1 METNLR
7 LQMALKQQLVMTPK
21 MQQALKLLQVPA
33 LQLEQL
39 LRTEMIANPMLE
51 EVVDDNTAEEQVDE
65 EAERK
70 HEEDLERWED
80 YFEAHF
86 NDSLDNGYSKGS
98 YEVREEYERVQ
109 VHVPTLHDHLLDQLR
124 LLTRPEEDLQVGEYL
139 IHSLDDAGFLDM
151 SVDEIS
157 VKLRVD
163 PLEVERVLVEAVQIL
178 APPGVGARDLRECLL
193 IQLRQAGEEGSLA
206 WRIVESHMQDL
217 ERHRFQQIAKALRAP
232 VAEVMAAFD
241 EIGALE
247 PRPGMVHSN
256 DGARAVV
263 PDLVVER
270 VDDEYIINLNDRDI
284 PRLQVSP
291 AYRKLIGKGAGTS
304 KETKA
309 YVVEKLNSANW
320 LIKTI
325 EQRRQ
330 TMLKVMT
337 HIVKVQRE
345 FLDKGIAHLR
355 PLTLLEVADAIGM
368 HESTVSRVT
377 NGKYVQT
384 PRGVFELKFFFSS
397 ALNTDGVGDVSSKAV
412 KDRIATFIR
421 GEDPARPFSDQ
432 AIVDLLTRE
441 GLQIARR
448 TVAKYRDQL
457 KILPARMRKRV

>member
-1 METNLR
+1 MDMQIRQVL
-7 LQMALKQQLVMTPK
+7 ALKQQLVMTPK

-51 EVVDDNTAEEQVDE
+51 EVIEEGELETTDD
-65 EAERK
+65 EADQK
-70 HEEDLERWED
+70 HEEDLERWEE
-80 YFEAHF
+80 YFENHF
-86 NDSLDNGYSKGS
+86 NDSLDNGYSRGS
-98 YEVREEYERVQ
+98 FEAKEEFERTQSDV
-109 VHVPTLHDHLLDQLR
+109 VTLQALLLDQLR
-124 LLTRPEEDLQVGEYL
+124 LLSRPESDLQIGEY
-139 IHSLDDAGFLDM
+139 IINSLDDRGFLEM
-151 SVDEIS
+151 RVEEIAE
-157 VKLRVD
+157 KLGID
-163 PLEVERVLVEAVQIL
+163 PDEVERVLREAVQTL
-178 APPGVGARDLRECLL
+178 DPPGVGARDLRECLL
-193 IQLRQAGEEGSLA
+193 IQLRHVGREVSLA
-206 WRIVESHMQDL
+206 WRIVESHMDDL
-217 ERHRFQQIAKALRAP
+217 ERHRFQQIVKALRAP
-232 VAEVMAAFD
+232 LADVMEAFD
-241 EIGALE
+241 EIGRLE
-247 PRPGMVHSN
+247 PRPGMAHSN

-263 PDLVVER
+263 PDLVVDR
-270 VDDEYIINLNDRDI
+270 VDDEYIINLNDRNL

-291 AYRKLIGKGAGTS
+291 AYRKLIGRGSKTS

-337 HIVKVQRE
+337 HIVNVQRD
-345 FLDKGIAHLR
+345 FLDRGIAHLK

-397 ALNTDGVGDVSSKAV
+397 SLASDRGDDVSSKSV
-412 KDRIATFIR
+412 KERISGLIR
-421 GEDPARPFSDQ
+421 EEDSAKPLSDQ
-432 AIVDLLTRE
+432 AIVERLSAE
-441 GLQIARR
+441 GLKIARR

-457 KILPARMRKRV
+457 KILPARMRKRQ